1 MKLRQ
6 KVIHVPEGLKWLEV
20 NQFLQIANFFG
31 VNIVDKNTEVLTED
45 GKVDPTK
52 VKMRRDFDVMET
64 EIIEQY
70 NALTRKQRRQI
81 DRIFSKIVNANHT
94 ARNIIYDKVSQI
106 HTAGQAQIGEVMKS
120 IAEGDENGEI

>member
-6 KVIHVPEGLKWLEV
+6 KVIHVTEGLKWLEV

-106 HTAGQAQIGEVMKS
+106 HTAGQAQIEEVMKS